1 MSDSRTISLPDT
13 GYFVIAPDLLGHGFA
28 RRGSDYTISTLA
40 DELRPYFM
48 TGDDHPYDIV
58 IGHSLGCLVA
68 SVLFPLL
75 KSTRP
80 VRAVLVDPPFEL
92 TPESVVIAKAY
103 ICDSVRNPKTPEGY
117 QREWP
122 LCTKED
128 AAIASLSAHLCD
140 VATVEAIFDVRLLV
154 PYDRVVLTWLV

>member
-1 MSDSRTISLPDT
+1 M
-13 GYFVIAPDLLGHGFA
+13 LGHGFA
-28 RRGSDYTISTLA
+28 RRGSDYTFAALA
-40 DELRPYFM
+40 HELQPYFIA
-48 TGDDHPYDIV
+48 GDDHPYDIV

-68 SVLFPLL
+68 SALLPLL

-92 TPESVVIAKAY
+92 TPESVAFHKAY
-103 ICDSVRNPKTPEGY
+103 ASDLVRNPKTPEEC

-154 PYDRVVLTWLV
+154 PCDRVVLTRLV